1 MIRFEKLNPEVQY
14 PYADATTAAA
24 YVNGTIGTVS
34 GNVFTAGA
42 GAYCI
47 MQVEQGDAAYTDE
60 YTIPMGAH
68 ARVAN
73 LAHADVVGEIVNITK
88 AQLPETY
95 AVGNKLA
102 ATSAGKLSVST
113 TSPLFEVVTVTDY
126 GVRAK
131 VLGN

>member
-24 YVNGTIGTVS
+24 YVNGTLGTVS
-34 GNVFTAGA
+34 GGVFTAGA

-47 MQVEQGDAAYTDE
+47 MQVEMGDDAYTDE
-60 YTIPMGAH
+60 YTIPGGAH

-73 LAHADVVGEIVNITK
+73 LADAEIVGEIVNITE
-88 AQLPETY
+88 AQLPTTY
-95 AVGNKLA
+95 AAGNKLA
-102 ATSAGKLSVST
+102 ATAAGKLSVST
-113 TSPLFEVVTVTDY
+113 TSPIFEIVEVTDY
-126 GVRAK
+126 GVRAV

>member
-24 YVNGTIGTVS
+24 YVNGTLGTVS
-34 GNVFTAGA
+34 GGVFTVGA

-47 MQVEQGDAAYTDE
+47 MQVEMGDDAYTDE
-60 YTIPMGAH
+60 YTIPSGAH

-73 LAHADVVGEIVNITK
+73 LADTDVAGEIVNITK
-88 AQLPETY
+88 AQLPDTY

-102 ATSAGKLSVST
+102 ATAAGKLSVST
-113 TSPLFEVVTVTDY
+113 TNPIFEIVSVTDY
-126 GVRAK
+126 GVRAV